1 MNEESWERE
10 IKLKH
15 KAREEFAKREQRL
28 KTGYL
33 ILIDGKI
40 AYYPTKRD
48 WEKDKETEE
57 YKQKYPQGE
66 ILAATNLALW
76 HEWLKE
82 RSKIKW

>member
-1 MNEESWERE
+1 MNEENWERE
-10 IKLKH
+10 IELRH
-15 KAREEFAKREQRL
+15 KARLEFAKREREL

-33 ILIDGKI
+33 ILIDSKI

-66 ILAATNLALW
+66 IWAATNLDFW
-76 HEWLKE
+76 HKWLRE
-82 RSKIKW
+82 RDKWN